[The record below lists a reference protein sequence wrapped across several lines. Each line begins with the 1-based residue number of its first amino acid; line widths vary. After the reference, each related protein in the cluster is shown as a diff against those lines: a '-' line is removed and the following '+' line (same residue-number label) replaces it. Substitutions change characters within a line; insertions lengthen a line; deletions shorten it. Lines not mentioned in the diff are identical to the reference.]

1 MNLIALLNAMKA
13 KGVQRVFFKKLAPN
27 DNSKN
32 QIYLGGDLSVLNVIP
47 SGELGETGSSS
58 RKSGAGSKQIVKA
71 ELDFTWLDEIA
82 RAHSAPNTQ
91 LILYPQYPEV
101 RLSGFLRGSTVDWA
115 EWLDPYRKGRAEGRV
130 LILGVTTEATVVGHL
145 ATPASQV
152 AIDLGAVTTIGTFG
166 ALQELPLAGDDRRSE
181 LMRELLRIHQIGWMK
196 GQRLGR
202 NGTRQPCNSPQCG
215 GYTLEAELGITPNG
229 LAEPD
234 FLGWEVKSFSV
245 TNFAQAS
252 TQTITLMTPEPD
264 GGFYR
269 DKGPESFVRTFG
281 YVDRMGRVD
290 RMNFGGVHIYGVV
303 HSLTGLRLE
312 LPGFDPKTGKIRDVE
327 GGIALMREGE
337 CAALWSFRKLIDHWK
352 RKHDRAAYV
361 PNQARTGPPREYRY
375 GSDIQLGSGTDFIK
389 LLLALYKG
397 FVYYDP
403 GIKLEGVSTSKP
415 VLKRRSQFRVKAR
428 NLAGLYD
435 SFERVALTTP
445 NS

>member
-1 MNLIALLNAMKA
+1 MNLIALLNTMKA

-47 SGELGETGSSS
+47 SGEFGETSSSS

-71 ELDFTWLDEIA
+71 GLDFTWLDETA
-82 RAHSAPNTQ
+82 RVHSAPNTQ

-101 RLSGFLRGSTVDWA
+101 RLSGFLRGSTVNWG
-115 EWLDPYRKGRAEGRV
+115 EWFDPYREGRAEGRV
-130 LILGVTTEATVVGHL
+130 LILGVTAEATVVGHL

-152 AIDLGAVTTIGTFG
+152 AADLPAVTTIGTFG
-166 ALQELPLAGDDRRSE
+166 ALQELPLARDDLRSE

-202 NGTRQPCNSPQCG
+202 AGVRLPCDSPQCG
-215 GYTLEAELGITPNG
+215 GYTLEAELGIIPNG

-245 TNFAQAS
+245 TNFSQAS

-264 GGFYR
+264 GGFYK

-281 YVDRMGRVD
+281 YVDRMGRKD
-290 RMNFGGVHIYGVV
+290 RMNFGGVHTYGVV
-303 HSLTGLRLE
+303 QSLTGLRLE
-312 LPGFDPKTGKIRDVE
+312 LPGFDPTLGKIRDVE
-327 GGIALMREGE
+327 GGIALMRKGE

-361 PNQARTGPPREYRY
+361 PNQARMGPPREYRY
-375 GSDIQLGSGTDFIK
+375 SSEIQLGSGTDFIK

-415 VLKRRSQFRVKAR
+415 ILKRRSQFRVKAR

-435 SFERVALTTP
+435 SFDRVSLTA
-445 NS
+445 